1 MNDGL
6 EPNDVQRPAF
16 MTQLRGARIRPS
28 VVRLCVL
35 QTLADAGTEWQRGEE
50 VFRRMLLRGTSASL
64 TTVYRVLKEFE
75 HSGLIER
82 EWVRSRGGALAVFRY
97 AAPDAQADAATVRM
111 RCSGCGASTEV
122 HDRELHEALTR
133 VALNQGLPP
142 TGTFD
147 VQIHG
152 ACAACRQ
159 AGAGMPSGGLSGEP
173 SGEPSSESGSN
184 GHAGMLPLAGFLAR
198 PRARAQRL
206 AA

>member
-6 EPNDVQRPAF
+6 EPHDAQRPAF
-16 MTQLRGARIRPS
+16 LTQLRAACIRPS

-64 TTVYRVLKEFE
+64 TTVYRILKEFE
-75 HSGLIER
+75 HAGLIER

-97 AAPDAQADAATVRM
+97 AAPDAHANAASVRM
-111 RCSGCGASTEV
+111 RCSGCGAATEV

-133 VALNQGLPP
+133 VARNQGLPP
-142 TGTFD
+142 RGTFD

-159 AGAGMPSGGLSGEP
+159 AGAFESSSDSGSGG
-173 SGEPSSESGSN
+173 
-184 GHAGMLPLAGFLAR
+184 HARMLPLAGFQPR

>member
-6 EPNDVQRPAF
+6 ETNDAQRPAF
-16 MTQLRGARIRPS
+16 LSQLRTARIRPS

-35 QTLADAGTEWQRGEE
+35 QTLADAGSEWQRGEE

-64 TTVYRVLKEFE
+64 TTVYRILKEFE

-97 AAPDAQADAATVRM
+97 VEPGAGMNAASVRM
-111 RCSGCGASTEV
+111 RCNGCGVFTEV

-152 ACAACRQ
+152 ACAACRNGRTSESSGALCGEGG
-159 AGAGMPSGGLSGEP
+159 AGARGR
-173 SGEPSSESGSN
+173 
-184 GHAGMLPLAGFLAR
+184 MLPLVGVQAR
-198 PRARAQRL
+198 PRASAQRL
-206 AA
+206 LA